1 MNSTNTVINMWDR
14 ISVYCMNHDI
24 PKPMEIIK
32 NSELIKTPFYACKN
46 YVKDAADAGAESCFN
61 RLNLDDYQGV
71 VMKFLDIVGNGEIA
85 TNYTNCTFS
94 YKGTRH
100 KISVKVLKYD
110 DEEIRLGILNQTV
123 LGRK

>member
-1 MNSTNTVINMWDR
+1 MSNTVINLWDR
-14 ISVYCMNHDI
+14 ITVYCMNHDV

-32 NSELIKTPFYACKN
+32 NSELIKTPFYACEN
-46 YVKDAADAGAESCFN
+46 YVKDSTDASAGSCFN

-71 VMKFLDIVGNGEIA
+71 VMKFLDVVGNGEIA
-85 TNYTNCTFS
+85 ADYTNFTYT

-100 KISVKVLKYD
+100 KISVKVLKHESD
-110 DEEIRLGILNQTV
+110 DIRLGIMNQTV

>member
-1 MNSTNTVINMWDR
+1 MSSTVINMWER
-14 ISVYCMNHDI
+14 ISVYCMNHDT

-32 NSELIKTPFYACKN
+32 NSELIKTPFYACEN
-46 YVKDAADAGAESCFN
+46 YVKDVSDAGAESCFN

-85 TNYTNCTFS
+85 ANYTNFTYS